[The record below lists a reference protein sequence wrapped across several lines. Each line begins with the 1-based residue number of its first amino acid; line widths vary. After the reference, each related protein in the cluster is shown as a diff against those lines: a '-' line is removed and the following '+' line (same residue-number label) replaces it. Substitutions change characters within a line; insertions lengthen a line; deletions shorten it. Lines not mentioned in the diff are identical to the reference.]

1 MLLQFKLPRYL
12 SLPTM
17 YKRVATTHLLVFEVL
32 SGGCFA
38 EVYLVADIRGCIRG
52 CIHGQ
57 RRSCGIRALSLCIHR
72 AWRRVERI
80 VSMNELP
87 DDAGPS
93 GRARCLRPSE
103 QILKKSSVA
112 AMSGP
117 HRTACSDIVCL
128 SISV

>member
-1 MLLQFKLPRYL
+1 MRKL
-12 SLPTM
+12 
-17 YKRVATTHLLVFEVL
+17 VATTHLLVFEVL
-32 SGGCFA
+32 RNGCFA
-38 EVYLVADIRGCIRG
+38 EVYLVADIRGCIQG
-52 CIHGQ
+52 E
-57 RRSCGIRALSLCIHR
+57 RSTGIRALSLYVHR
-72 AWRRVERI
+72 AWRRLERI

-93 GRARCLRPSE
+93 VGAGCSRPSE

-117 HRTACSDIVCL
+117 HRTACSDTVCL